1 MLFFR
6 EFPLS
11 RSSKHHD
18 AQKRLGRR
26 RRRKK
31 NGAIAFKLS
40 SISSPRAV
48 LSRRRGGLTFASGR
62 KRPELR
68 AFFSW
73 FLDGGLDVFRRKI
86 FYKVR
91 EKTCTCGRRRA
102 ARRRVLR
109 SSSIFTSRGCFSR
122 RTRPRGERN
131 AVARLV
137 FFSFVFQSRVLT
149 RRVSLS
155 FLHHCEKTAIAK
167 DL

>member
-1 MLFFR
+1 MFTHIKI
-6 EFPLS
+6 P
-11 RSSKHHD
+11 SSL
-18 AQKRLGRR
+18 QTIRR
-26 RRRKK
+26 AKTPRKKKKKKKKK
-31 NGAIAFKLS
+31 NGAIPSKLS

-109 SSSIFTSRGCFSR
+109 SSSIFASRGCFSR